1 MLREP
6 RFRKLGRIRYVLYS
20 MQPPLTRV
28 LFVVSDAEPFTD
40 GSDLAQLARI
50 LPEKLQETGRY
61 EMRIMMPR
69 YGIISERRNRLHE
82 VIRLSGAEL
91 AVGSGKETL
100 KVKVA
105 SIPGLRLQI
114 YFMENS
120 RFFKRKGGFTG
131 RDGEEYTDNAER
143 SLFFGRAA
151 LTTIHNLGWAPDLV
165 HAVGWAGAFVP
176 YLVANDFRQDTLVG
190 GARTIYTPDGLDA
203 QASFNPAL
211 LAQHGVSPDVGGATT
226 LHDLAARHADAVLA
240 RPEGVDDTDALA
252 TRMMSRYED
261 VLGQVPA

>member
-1 MLREP
+1 
-6 RFRKLGRIRYVLYS
+6 

-28 LFVVSDAEPFTD
+28 LFVVSDAAPFTD
-40 GSDLAQLARI
+40 GSDLAQLART

-69 YGIISERRNRLHE
+69 YGVISERRNRLHE

-91 AVGSGKETL
+91 AVGAGKETL

-120 RFFKRKGGFTG
+120 RFFKRKGGFMG
-131 RDGEEYTDNAER
+131 RDDGEAYTDNAER
-143 SLFFGRAA
+143 ALFFGRAA

-176 YLVANDFRQDTLVG
+176 YLVSNDFRNDTLVG
-190 GARTIYTPDGLDA
+190 GARSVYTPDGFDA
-203 QASFNPAL
+203 ETSFDPAL
-211 LAQHGVSPDVGGATT
+211 LSQHGVSPEVGDTTT
-226 LHDLAARHADAVLA
+226 LRALAERHADAVLA
-240 RPEGVDDTDALA
+240 RPEGVTDNDDLAL
-252 TRMMSRYED
+252 RMMARYDD
-261 VLGQVPA
+261 VLGTVTV